1 MSVKGNIGH
10 CMGGAGAIET
20 AMGILSLSEQVI
32 PPTANY
38 CTPDPEIGLDIVAG
52 EARPYPFD
60 YMAKHG
66 FGLGGQNA
74 CLIIKRTPEEFTALT
89 VEDLA

>member
-20 AMGILSLSEQVI
+20 AMGILSLADQIV

-38 CTPDPEIGLDIVAG
+38 TNPDPEVGLDVVHG
-52 EARPYPFD
+52 EARKHEFE

-74 CLIIKRTPEEFTALT
+74 ALVIKRPPAEFAHQTSG
-89 VEDLA
+89 DLE